1 MVLALTHNLAIAKL
15 CVEAHGGEIV
25 VNSQVGVGTTF
36 TVTLPL
42 LEV

>member
-42 LEV
+42 IRI